1 MDHFVVAFM
10 TVSFVEAS
18 FPDWH
23 SEMEWGRWRIK
34 DFFSQTHIFKIYRK
48 LKSKELPKA
57 SAQIQDPGSTS
68 NIKKNIQV
76 SPKTSKLEGR
86 TDRPDEVL

>member
-48 LKSKELPKA
+48 LKSEELPKA

-68 NIKKNIQV
+68 SIKKNIQV

>member
-48 LKSKELPKA
+48 LKSEKLPKA

-68 NIKKNIQV
+68 NIKKNKQD
-76 SPKTSKLEGR
+76 SSRTFKLQGR
-86 TDRPDEVL
+86 TDNDQVS

>member
-23 SEMEWGRWRIK
+23 SEMEWGRWWIK
-34 DFFSQTHIFKIYRK
+34 EFISSTHFFKIYRK
-48 LKSKELPKA
+48 LKREELPKA

-68 NIKKNIQV
+68 NIKKNKQD
-76 SPKTSKLEGR
+76 SSRTFKLQGR
-86 TDRPDEVL
+86 TDNDQVS

>member
-48 LKSKELPKA
+48 LKSEELPKA
-57 SAQIQDPGSTS
+57 SAQIQEPGPTS
-68 NIKKNIQV
+68 SIKINRIGP
-76 SPKTSKLEGR
+76 SRTSKLEGR
-86 TDRPDEVL
+86 TDRPDQVL

>member
-1 MDHFVVAFM
+1 MAFM
-10 TVSFVEAS
+10 TFGLVKAS

-48 LKSKELPKA
+48 LKSEKLRKA

-68 NIKKNIQV
+68 SIKKNIQV

-86 TDRPDEVL
+86 TDRPDQVL